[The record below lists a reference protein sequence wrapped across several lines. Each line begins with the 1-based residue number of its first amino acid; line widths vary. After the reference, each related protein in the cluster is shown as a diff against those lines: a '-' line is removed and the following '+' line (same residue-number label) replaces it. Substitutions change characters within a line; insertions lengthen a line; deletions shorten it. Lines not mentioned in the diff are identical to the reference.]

1 MAFIYPQFSF
11 TIKGTHVVPRTYVT
25 GADPNVAADILRRDE
40 RCRRSG
46 GIGAAVVSIQ
56 CGGMSQVMP
65 VEVDPPSQISWDSRD
80 DWSEVARHFVN
91 SGRTDFKPISS
102 SSRGS
107 VFVYIYIC

>member
-1 MAFIYPQFSF
+1 M
-11 TIKGTHVVPRTYVT
+11 T
-25 GADPNVAADILRRDE
+25 GADPNVAADIQRRDD

-56 CGGMSQVMP
+56 CGGLSQVMP

-80 DWSEVARHFVN
+80 DWSEVTRHFVN

-107 VFVYIYIC
+107 VDLYLFLHRASLLTLLLESFTDDLPYL